1 MPFFGQALQMHKIY
15 AKDALRLAV
24 LELQRAE
31 VETASLDA
39 RVLLQH
45 VLGVSRE
52 QLLAD
57 DKLAMTPQQ
66 EAQYQ
71 ELIDKRAARQPVS
84 QLVGKREFWGISFN
98 VTQATLDPR
107 PDSETLIDSVLRRM
121 KDPQAPYR
129 ILDLGTGTGCLLL
142 TLLSEYPNANGV
154 GVDVCKDALAVASS
168 NATAQWGQR
177 SGVAKRARF
186 LQSCWAEQ
194 LEGQF
199 DIIISNPPY
208 IPTAVI
214 PTLAQEVC
222 KYEPHLALD
231 GGEDGLDCYRA
242 IMKQLPRLLAQ
253 DGMAF
258 FEIGIGQQRELPAIA
273 EENGLQVAAIKEDM
287 AGIPRCVIV
296 HHKR

>member
-84 QLVGKREFWGISFN
+84 QLVGKRLICLDIPDDYDFMQAELIELLERKVGSF
-98 VTQATLDPR
+98 
-107 PDSETLIDSVLRRM
+107 LR
-121 KDPQAPYR
+121 
-129 ILDLGTGTGCLLL
+129 
-142 TLLSEYPNANGV
+142 
-154 GVDVCKDALAVASS
+154 
-168 NATAQWGQR
+168 
-177 SGVAKRARF
+177 
-186 LQSCWAEQ
+186 
-194 LEGQF
+194 
-199 DIIISNPPY
+199 
-208 IPTAVI
+208 
-214 PTLAQEVC
+214 
-222 KYEPHLALD
+222 
-231 GGEDGLDCYRA
+231 
-242 IMKQLPRLLAQ
+242 
-253 DGMAF
+253 
-258 FEIGIGQQRELPAIA
+258 
-273 EENGLQVAAIKEDM
+273 
-287 AGIPRCVIV
+287 
-296 HHKR
+296 